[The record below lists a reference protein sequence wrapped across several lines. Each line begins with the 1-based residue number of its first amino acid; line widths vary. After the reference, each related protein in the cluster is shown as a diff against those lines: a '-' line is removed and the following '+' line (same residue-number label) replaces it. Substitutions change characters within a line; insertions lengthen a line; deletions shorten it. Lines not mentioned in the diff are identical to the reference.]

1 MDLVSLAS
9 LISDARSI
17 ITLLC
22 LLTFLGIIAWAWSAR
37 RKHDFDEAAML
48 PFADD
53 DMNTQMKMQMTIQA
67 QEPRHG

>member
-1 MDLVSLAS
+1 MNWLS
-9 LISDARSI
+9 LISDARSV

-22 LLTFLGIIAWAWSAR
+22 MLTFIGIVVWAWSAR
-37 RKHDFDEAAML
+37 RKNDFDEAAML

-53 DMNTQMKMQMTIQA
+53 DMNTQT

>member
-1 MDLVSLAS
+1 MDLVSLV
-9 LISDARSI
+9 SDARSV

-22 LLTFLGIIAWAWSAR
+22 MLTFLGIIGWAWSAR

-53 DMNTQMKMQMTIQA
+53 DMNTQVPTQMTTQA